1 MLDDETTSHIV
12 LEESAKITNKIM
24 CCSAATAVEGG
35 RRGGGGFVCFAD
47 QLLLRSPFS
56 SHFGIHQAGNFG
68 IFGPD
73 NALGSQ

>member
-24 CCSAATAVEGG
+24 CCSAATAVQKGDV
-35 RRGGGGFVCFAD
+35 GGGVVVCFAD

-56 SHFGIHQAGNFG
+56 SHSKIHQAGNFG

>member
-24 CCSAATAVEGG
+24 CCSAATAVEKGEV
-35 RRGGGGFVCFAD
+35 GGGVVCFAD